1 MANDKKD
8 DVDINKIYGHLCK
21 MPKEEFC
28 TKFKIKEGGL
38 SDEEITFRRQK
49 YGLNEVTQ
57 TKPKKWYNY
66 LFRSLFTPF
75 NNILLAIINRRIS
88 FLLFSVAVNLIP
100 FSEVTSIMKII
111 ILTKLRKLDY

>member
-57 TKPKKWYNY
+57 TKPKKM
-66 LFRSLFTPF
+66 
-75 NNILLAIINRRIS
+75 
-88 FLLFSVAVNLIP
+88 V
-100 FSEVTSIMKII
+100 
-111 ILTKLRKLDY
+111 

>member
-57 TKPKKWYNY
+57 TKPGIITCFVVY
-66 LFRSLFTPF
+66 LH
-75 NNILLAIINRRIS
+75 LLIIYYWQYLVYYITQM
-88 FLLFSVAVNLIP
+88 FI
-100 FSEVTSIMKII
+100 
-111 ILTKLRKLDY
+111 

>member
-1 MANDKKD
+1 MIYYAK
-8 DVDINKIYGHLCK
+8 VIHSVINTLIFS
-21 MPKEEFC
+21 E
-28 TKFKIKEGGL
+28 
-38 SDEEITFRRQK
+38 
-49 YGLNEVTQ
+49 
-57 TKPKKWYNY
+57 
-66 LFRSLFTPF
+66 

>member
-38 SDEEITFRRQK
+38 SDEEITFRSYTNK
-49 YGLNEVTQ
+49 
-57 TKPKKWYNY
+57 TKKM
-66 LFRSLFTPF
+66 
-75 NNILLAIINRRIS
+75 
-88 FLLFSVAVNLIP
+88 V
-100 FSEVTSIMKII
+100 
-111 ILTKLRKLDY
+111 

>member
-49 YGLNEVTQ
+49 YGLNEVHKQNQKNGIITCFVV
-57 TKPKKWYNY
+57 Y
-66 LFRSLFTPF
+66 LH
-75 NNILLAIINRRIS
+75 LLII
-88 FLLFSVAVNLIP
+88 
-100 FSEVTSIMKII
+100 
-111 ILTKLRKLDY
+111 YY